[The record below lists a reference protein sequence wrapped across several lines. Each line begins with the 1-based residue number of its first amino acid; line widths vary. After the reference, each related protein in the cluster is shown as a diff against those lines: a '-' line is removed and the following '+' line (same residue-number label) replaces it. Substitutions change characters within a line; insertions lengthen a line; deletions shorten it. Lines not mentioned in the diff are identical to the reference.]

1 MNFTLNDSIPVLAP
15 SVNMTVDEV
24 DEVDEVDNVPATLEV
39 TKFSEFTSHTTLSL

>member
-15 SVNMTVDEV
+15 SVNMT
-24 DEVDEVDNVPATLEV
+24 VDEVDNVPATLEV